1 MPLPPPPPTPAQQR
15 RRQLRAAQLG
25 HVWRRGARDLIPFA
39 SRYLPSACPPTRR
52 WAIRLQRDW
61 SPIARSPTAQE
72 DDENRS
78 RRRRRCRPVFRCRL
92 FSEDEMG
99 RRVHVVDSGRWE
111 PHRMVAL
118 ERLRRSMRGLAR
130 VVRGA
135 RRERDGRGG

>member
-25 HVWRRGARDLIPFA
+25 YVWRRGARDLIPFA
-39 SRYLPSACPPTRR
+39 SRYLPGACPPTRC

-61 SPIARSPTAQE
+61 SPIRRPPTAAAE
-72 DDENRS
+72 DQNRP
-78 RRRRRCRPVFRCRL
+78 RRRPVLRCRL

-99 RRVHVVDSGRWE
+99 RRIHVVDSGRWA
-111 PHRMVAL
+111 PHRMAAL

-135 RRERDGRGG
+135 RRERQERGG